1 MRRRERFA
9 QPWQTVI
16 LCRGFR
22 VEMFVDEKADL
33 APYVERYLRR
43 IVVTTTYLNVI
54 DNGLPSRR
62 PGGCVHSLREGAFDE
77 KSTTPAEACATLSR
91 WSWPSSLHRVR
102 SVRSRRWAVLLDP
115 FGVAPNGCHV
125 RHTIATNGP

>member
-9 QPWQTVI
+9 QPWQTEI

-43 IVVTTTYLNVI
+43 IVVTTTYWNVI

-62 PGGCVHSLREGAFDE
+62 PGGMCTQFAGGCV
-77 KSTTPAEACATLSR
+77 
-91 WSWPSSLHRVR
+91 
-102 SVRSRRWAVLLDP
+102 
-115 FGVAPNGCHV
+115 
-125 RHTIATNGP
+125 